1 MSTLGA
7 SSQDVEVNWRVDTN
21 YICIWNTRY
30 RTKYMNTKEQ
40 SAKQLKEQIGMDVDV
55 TETLVASDFF
65 RSRG

>member
-1 MSTLGA
+1 
-7 SSQDVEVNWRVDTN
+7 
-21 YICIWNTRY
+21 
-30 RTKYMNTKEQ
+30 MNTNEQ